1 MIRRHLMVLR
11 LGLVVVDALSAALV
25 FALVSLVRFGD
36 GDSVELWSQIGIDIR
51 VAAALFGISW
61 VAGLWLLGL
70 YQLRVRW
77 RLLTEARDVAKAT
90 LAVLAVTLSILFIFH
105 QDNVSRLFLV
115 LLFVTQPLVTLAG
128 RTALRLVFG
137 ALRRRGF
144 NIRYMLVVGT
154 GSLAQNFADRIEA
167 RPALGIKVVGH
178 LSIPGEED
186 GVVSR
191 PILGS
196 LGMTK
201 AIFHSRVIDEVAVCL
216 PASAAHHLEPF
227 SKLAADEGK
236 TVRIPLDPVAE
247 LPASAH
253 QEEFEG
259 FLVRSLVRDDQR
271 VAGLVIKRLIDLVGA
286 SVGLVVFSPV
296 ILIAALSIRLRE
308 GSPVLFRQTR
318 VALHGRPFTIYKFRT
333 MTRDAERR
341 RSEVAHLNERVGAA
355 FKVAADPRVTRLGGT
370 LRRTSI
376 DELPQLWNV
385 LKGEMSLVGPRPP
398 LPDEVNEYDVWHR
411 RRLSMKPGMTGLWQV
426 ESRQEPSFDSWVE
439 RDLSYIDRW
448 SLGLDIKILVR
459 TIPAVLIRTGR

>member
-1 MIRRHLMVLR
+1 MVLR
-11 LGLVVVDALSAALV
+11 LGLVVVDALSAAIV

-36 GDSVELWSQIGIDIR
+36 GDSVELWSRIGIDIR

-154 GSLAQNFADRIEA
+154 GALAQNFADRIES

-186 GVVSR
+186 GAVSR

-247 LPASAH
+247 LPASTR
-253 QEEFEG
+253 QEDFEG

-271 VAGLVIKRLIDLVGA
+271 VAGLVIKRMIDLVGA
-286 SVGLVVFSPV
+286 TVGLVVFSPV

-355 FKVAADPRVTRLGGT
+355 FKVADDPRVTRLGGT

>member
-11 LGLVVVDALSAALV
+11 LGLVVVDALSAAVV
-25 FALVSLVRFGD
+25 FAVVSLVRFGD

-154 GSLAQNFADRIEA
+154 GALAQNFADRIES

-186 GVVSR
+186 DVVSR

-247 LPASAH
+247 LPASTR
-253 QEEFEG
+253 QEDFEG

-271 VAGLVIKRLIDLVGA
+271 VAELVIKRLLDITGACIALVI
-286 SVGLVVFSPV
+286 LSPV
-296 ILIAALSIRLRE
+296 ILVAALAIRVRE

-318 VALHGRPFTIYKFRT
+318 VGLQGRPFTIYKFRT
-333 MTRDAERR
+333 MVADAEERYG
-341 RSEVAHLNERVGAA
+341 EVAALSDTKGAA
-355 FKVAADPRVTRLGGT
+355 FKMTNDPRVTKVGRI
-370 LRRTSI
+370 LRKTSI
-376 DELPQLWNV
+376 DELPQLINV
-385 LKGEMSLVGPRPP
+385 LRGGMSLVGPRPAP
-398 LPDEVNEYDVWHR
+398 QREVDGYDIWHR
-411 RRLSMKPGMTGLWQV
+411 RRLSMKPGISGLWQV
-426 ESRQEPSFDSWVE
+426 ESRMDEHFDNRVE
-439 RDLSYIDRW
+439 LDLAYIDRW
-448 SLGLDIKILVR
+448 SLALDLKILAR
-459 TIPAVLIRTGR
+459 TIPAVFVRTGR